1 MSVVVHGLAV
11 ERPIHPRLRIMD
23 TDPTID
29 LQEQPQQALLDAVLG
44 PRRIEA
50 QPLREGT
57 HRLAVGGR
65 EGGDDVLVPA
75 KLHAR
80 SMSCRRF
87 TSPTDRTASVSEPAT
102 MRRPHLTAIMR
113 PVDRTILIVD
123 DHAGFRRSVRALLQA
138 EGLDVVGEAMDGAT
152 ALTETARLAPA
163 LVLLD
168 IQLPD
173 IDGFAVAALLGRR
186 PTPPKVILISSRD
199 AASYGDR
206 IRSAGALG
214 FIAKSQL
221 SGAAIAALLE

>member
-1 MSVVVHGLAV
+1 M
-11 ERPIHPRLRIMD
+11 
-23 TDPTID
+23 
-29 LQEQPQQALLDAVLG
+29 
-44 PRRIEA
+44 
-50 QPLREGT
+50 
-57 HRLAVGGR
+57 
-65 EGGDDVLVPA
+65 
-75 KLHAR
+75 
-80 SMSCRRF
+80 
-87 TSPTDRTASVSEPAT
+87 
-102 MRRPHLTAIMR
+102 
-113 PVDRTILIVD
+113 DRTILIVD
-123 DHAGFRRSVRALLQA
+123 DHAGFRRSVTALLQA

-152 ALTETARLAPA
+152 ALTEIARLAPA

-206 IRSAGALG
+206 ISFVGALG